1 MDVYGITGT
10 NGKTTTAWI
19 FAAFVDA
26 CPGRRCAYLTTVEAF
41 DGRRRFSTGY
51 TTPPLPQLREI
62 LAAAEANGCTDC
74 VMEVSSHAIHQNRT
88 GDVVFA
94 GGAFTNLSEDHLDYH
109 KTMAEYFRVKASFA
123 AKVASQHVARAD
135 MGRADLPP
143 YVVCLDGENG
153 REMFDAVGNFAVN
166 AIPVTV
172 RRPAFDLAGLQ
183 LVGDY
188 NKSNVL
194 VAAALAEAAHVPHDV
209 VQRVIPTLR
218 PRWGRLERVACPHA
232 QAAVYV
238 DFAHTPD
245 GLEKVLTAARG
256 FTKGRLWVVF
266 GAGGDRDPMKR
277 PLMGAACARLVD
289 RLVVTS
295 DNPRSEDPRAII
307 DAILAGVR
315 EATRG
320 QPSPPEVFVEPDR
333 RAAIAC
339 ALAKAGAD
347 DVVIVAGKG
356 HETTQEI
363 AGVKHPFDD
372 RAVVREFKG
381 A

>member
-123 AKVASQHVARAD
+123 GKIAAQHPARPD
-135 MGRADLPP
+135 MGRGDLPP

-153 REMFDAVGNFAVN
+153 EAMLDAVGRFAVN
-166 AIPVTV
+166 VIPVTNG
-172 RRPAFDLAGLQ
+172 RGRTPPAPMPAYDLSGLK

-188 NKSNVL
+188 NESNVL
-194 VAAALAEAAHVPHDV
+194 VAAALAEAAGVPHGV
-209 VQRVIPTLR
+209 IQRVIPTLR
-218 PRWGRLERVACPHA
+218 PRWGRLEKVENPHVKA
-232 QAAVYV
+232 SVYV

-245 GLEKVLTAARG
+245 GLEKVLSAARG
-256 FTKGRLWVVF
+256 FTRGRLWVVF
-266 GAGGDRDPMKR
+266 GAGG
-277 PLMGAACARLVD
+277 C
-289 RLVVTS
+289 
-295 DNPRSEDPRAII
+295 
-307 DAILAGVR
+307 GVPCGS
-315 EATRG
+315 AMA
-320 QPSPPEVFVEPDR
+320 D
-333 RAAIAC
+333 RAAIPT
-339 ALAKAGAD
+339 KAMTKAILSCFIILFPYMGRLT
-347 DVVIVAGKG
+347 I
-356 HETTQEI
+356 
-363 AGVKHPFDD
+363 PF
-372 RAVVREFKG
+372 ATENP
-381 A
+381 